1 MVPQEEISM
10 DRMPFNSSKLPTAPK
25 RYDVYLKDLWL
36 GTSEAVSADKA
47 INNVVWT
54 HGLYGILTRSEL
66 NELYAREVA

>member
-1 MVPQEEISM
+1 ME
-10 DRMPFNSSKLPTAPK
+10 RMPFNTAKLPNAPK
-25 RYDVYLKDLWL
+25 RYDVFLRDLWL
-36 GTSEAVSADKA
+36 GESTAVSPEKA